1 MAPKSI
7 KTPETPK
14 NRPSR
19 KGGSKKSV
27 FWVGK
32 LPRIQSEK
40 GAFSIL
46 TYYSTLKPK
55 NMPVFMGLFGLY
67 KYVWTGFRGIE
78 VA

>member
-1 MAPKSI
+1 MTPKSI

-27 FWVGK
+27 FWVRK
-32 LPRIQSEK
+32 RPYIQSEK

-55 NMPVFMGLFGLY
+55 NMPVFGGLFGLY
-67 KYVWTGFRGIE
+67 KYDWPVFRGIE